1 MFWIF
6 FVDYFLLFNYFLYF
20 IIYNMYKREFKSI
33 LGERFYRFIEFFFFE
48 KSKISKYYLF
58 DRLLWIYEFI
68 EVI

>member
-6 FVDYFLLFNYFLYF
+6 FVNYFLLFNYFLYF